1 MNLKE
6 FKPSELMKKNRIL
19 TVVIGLFITLGVVSC
34 ERDYITP
41 EANDFSDAIAVA
53 SGNKRIEKGNITSF
67 SDLSKG
73 VTNRTWTI
81 PESATI
87 INSNGGNASN
97 LDLIHVKFDVPGEYE
112 VNLKSDF
119 EVDSIALDTTFN
131 VMVLDY
137 IDTKF
142 EIASIDAGFSEQTAE
157 QITMYEGGT
166 INFKDTSLGNPNR
179 RLWSL
184 PGGDPSSAGGISIE
198 EDEKVKNIAV
208 SYPTI
213 GTYDLRLV
221 TWRQYPEGTKD
232 TLFLENYINIVENID
247 PPTLMELT
255 ESDAGVIHLKYNLP
269 LKLTGDLIPNLT
281 LKVDGADAAISSAA
295 INEDDNRIVDIV
307 PAVNARSTS
316 VATLSYDG
324 AGGLTRLN
332 DVAAEAFTDKVVGLF
347 VPPNLAD
354 DTIYGFED
362 GGAGWEGSDDN
373 MGVVTF
379 TDEQAASGMY
389 SMRMEATQDMKWT
402 RSWSWKEG
410 SEFYLEAGT
419 VVSIEFKMWIDP
431 SFTDTSVGPWITK
444 TEAPFPGTQFWTG
457 TAGLPRSEWVTINKA
472 SAKKWT
478 VPETGTYFV
487 AFRFQKK
494 GVLYIDDVKVFQP
507 ED

>member
-1 MNLKE
+1 
-6 FKPSELMKKNRIL
+6 
-19 TVVIGLFITLGVVSC
+19 
-34 ERDYITP
+34 
-41 EANDFSDAIAVA
+41 
-53 SGNKRIEKGNITSF
+53 
-67 SDLSKG
+67 
-73 VTNRTWTI
+73 
-81 PESATI
+81 
-87 INSNGGNASN
+87 
-97 LDLIHVKFDVPGEYE
+97 VPGEYE

-131 VMVLDY
+131 VIVLDY
-137 IDTKF
+137 IDTKL

-166 INFKDTSLGNPNR
+166 INFKDISLGNPNR

-184 PGGDPSSAGGISIE
+184 PGGDPSSAGGISID
-198 EDEKVKNIAV
+198 EDEKFKNIAV

-232 TLFLENYINIVENID
+232 TLLLENYINVVENTD

-307 PAVNARSTS
+307 PDANARSTS

-373 MGVVTF
+373 KGVVTF
-379 TDEQAASGMY
+379 TDEQAASGSY

-431 SFTDTSVGPWITK
+431 SFTDSSVGPWITK

-457 TAGLPRSEWVTINKA
+457 TAGLPRGEWITINKE

>member
-1 MNLKE
+1 M
-6 FKPSELMKKNRIL
+6 I
-19 TVVIGLFITLGVVSC
+19 
-34 ERDYITP
+34 
-41 EANDFSDAIAVA
+41 
-53 SGNKRIEKGNITSF
+53 
-67 SDLSKG
+67 
-73 VTNRTWTI
+73 
-81 PESATI
+81 
-87 INSNGGNASN
+87 
-97 LDLIHVKFDVPGEYE
+97 
-112 VNLKSDF
+112 
-119 EVDSIALDTTFN
+119 
-131 VMVLDY
+131 VLDY
-137 IDTKF
+137 IDTKL

-166 INFKDTSLGNPNR
+166 INFKDISLGNPNR

-184 PGGDPSSAGGISIE
+184 PGGDPSSAGGISID
-198 EDEKVKNIAV
+198 EDEKFKNIAV

-232 TLFLENYINIVENID
+232 TLLLENYINVVENTD

-307 PAVNARSTS
+307 PDANARSTS

-373 MGVVTF
+373 KGVVTF
-379 TDEQAASGMY
+379 TDEQAASGSY

-431 SFTDTSVGPWITK
+431 SFTDSSVGPWITK

-457 TAGLPRSEWVTINKA
+457 TAGLPRGEWITINKE